1 MRLEKERLNTV
12 AVRRKTA
19 LAYRQE
25 GMTYKQIGKILE
37 VSIERARQIVRSA
50 KRDIEREINRYE
62 VEKEIDWYE
71 VEKEIDWEFYRFYG
85 MKFNTLKFYCE
96 SLAERKDC

>member
-1 MRLEKERLNTV
+1 MKFEKERLNTI

-25 GMTYKQIGKILE
+25 GITYKQIGKIFE
-37 VSIERARQIVRSA
+37 VSKERARQLVLLA
-50 KRDIEREINRYE
+50 KRDTEIEINR
-62 VEKEIDWYE
+62 YE

-85 MKFNTLKFYCE
+85 MKFSTLKFYCE
-96 SLAERKDC
+96 SLAKEDCDEGN

>member
-62 VEKEIDWYE
+62 VEKEIDWEFDRCYE
-71 VEKEIDWEFYRFYG
+71 

>member
-1 MRLEKERLNTV
+1 MRLEKERLNPV
-12 AVRRKTA
+12 IARRKTA

-37 VSIERARQIVRSA
+37 VSKERARQIVLLA
-50 KRDIEREINRYE
+50 ERDVGKVINRYE
-62 VEKEIDWYE
+62 VKE
-71 VEKEIDWEFYRFYG
+71 EIDWEFYRFYG

-96 SLAERKDC
+96 SLAERKDCDECAR